1 VIDPVMHPLELFNLL
16 REKRIREHV
25 RDGYQKLSPAE
36 IARNP
41 DHRSLVLPFIFVE
54 RLQEQLF
61 TALLERKA
69 PSSAREVLDAY
80 ATSYFNA
87 WLDYAGLYRRK
98 ADYLVAFIPRFLIDA
113 ENAVRFF
120 RDYPDGRLIVPVL
133 DPVNWYASA
142 LGHTSEYRDVDHAVD
157 LWLRCNENAVA
168 TADAFPGQVTFVQFE
183 DLVAR
188 PSATVASLLDRLNLS
203 PEPSNLRPTF
213 NGMLVASDSSFGA
226 KFGIDRTVLDRA
238 ALVPPGT
245 RAFLREQTEETYS
258 NLKARAERPTSRA
271 RCRLARLPHNLKRFT
286 SSS

>member
-1 VIDPVMHPLELFNLL
+1 VNEAL
-16 REKRIREHV
+16 REVDRR
-25 RDGYQKLSPAE
+25 
-36 IARNP
+36 AR
-41 DHRSLVLPFIFVE
+41 L
-54 RLQEQLF
+54 
-61 TALLERKA
+61 
-69 PSSAREVLDAY
+69 

-120 RDYPDGRLIVPVL
+120 RDYPDGRLIVPVR

-203 PEPSNLRPTF
+203 PEPSNLPPTF